1 LFRCEDYAANR
12 KGGAA
17 TGTSGLFGAPPNQTA
32 PAGSTLF
39 GATPAASQA
48 NPFGARTNKP
58 LFGAQTATTGFGGAT
73 TTPFGAQGTSAF
85 GASASPAGGL
95 FGAKPQTSFG
105 QPATASTSGFSF
117 GQTTAT
123 SSAAGNLFGAQK
135 PFGVAAPQAQGGM
148 FGSTTPGAFGA
159 VTSTAPAFGATNS
172 FGQPAAQ
179 NQSINLFGNQK
190 PTAFS
195 APFGQTAA
203 TTVAPAFSGAFG
215 QPTNTFGMA
224 SYTFDCKLFIDN
236 SQNTSLK
243 YILSHNYIIV
253 LLRNYYGTLWTTKAC
268 LWSLRRNSNICCS
281 CFWNSTVGGI
291 WCSCSTATR
300 WWPFWSPKTWGL
312 QFQSNQSTF

>member
-1 LFRCEDYAANR
+1 MFRCEDYAANR

-48 NPFGARTNKP
+48 NPFGAQTNKP
-58 LFGAQTATTGFGGAT
+58 LFGAQTTTTGFGGAT

-85 GASASPAGGL
+85 GTSTSSAGGL

-135 PFGVAAPQAQGGM
+135 PFGVAAPQATGGL
-148 FGSTTPGAFGA
+148 FGSTTPAFGA
-159 VTSTAPAFGATNS
+159 ATSAAPAFGAANS

-195 APFGQTAA
+195 APFGQTA
-203 TTVAPAFSGAFG
+203 TTTSAPAFGGGFG

-224 SYTFDCKLFIDN
+224 LHIFHRKL
-236 SQNTSLK
+236 
-243 YILSHNYIIV
+243 
-253 LLRNYYGTLWTTKAC
+253 
-268 LWSLRRNSNICCS
+268 
-281 CFWNSTVGGI
+281 CF
-291 WCSCSTATR
+291 
-300 WWPFWSPKTWGL
+300 
-312 QFQSNQSTF
+312 